1 MQIFICIIVFLT
13 CDRWLQS
20 VRLRHVMPRNRHPGC
35 RQSWPGSGRI
45 CRIKFLR
52 KMRWDS
58 RWLRRRRRPGRPLFL
73 PSRRSI
79 SLWVSGC
86 PSYYITLS
94 SDTFFSSSVLLYCS
108 SAFYLHLNLSPKF
121 SNLNLCPASK
131 DQLQKEN
138 EELKQ
143 QREELE
149 VRVSALK
156 SQYEGRLSR
165 QEREL
170 RDLRGQ
176 QERQEQR
183 DEPPE
188 AGPSKVRVCFKV
200 FTSQEF

>member
-1 MQIFICIIVFLT
+1 MVTERETEARNAQDQTSRLQAELTRLRQDLQDKVSQEDALRQQMTEKEEKTRKAIVFAKQKINQLIGE
-13 CDRWLQS
+13 WL
-20 VRLRHVMPRNRHPGC
+20 
-35 RQSWPGSGRI
+35 
-45 CRIKFLR
+45 
-52 KMRWDS
+52 
-58 RWLRRRRRPGRPLFL
+58 
-73 PSRRSI
+73 
-79 SLWVSGC
+79 SLILHQIVQWKHYNV
-86 PSYYITLS
+86 
-94 SDTFFSSSVLLYCS
+94 SSVLQYCS
-108 SAFYLHLNLSPKF
+108 SAFYLHLNFSPNI

-188 AGPSKVRVCFKV
+188 AGPSKVRVRFIV
-200 FTSQEF
+200 FTSQAF

>member
-1 MQIFICIIVFLT
+1 MITERETEARNAQEQTSRLQAELTRLRQDLQDKVSQEDALRQQMTEKEEKTRKAIVFAKQKINQLIGE
-13 CDRWLQS
+13 WL
-20 VRLRHVMPRNRHPGC
+20 
-35 RQSWPGSGRI
+35 
-45 CRIKFLR
+45 
-52 KMRWDS
+52 
-58 RWLRRRRRPGRPLFL
+58 
-73 PSRRSI
+73 
-79 SLWVSGC
+79 SLILHQIVQWKN
-86 PSYYITLS
+86 YN
-94 SDTFFSSSVLLYCS
+94 FSSSIVVVLFIYIWI
-108 SAFYLHLNLSPKF
+108 SALTFR
-121 SNLNLCPASK
+121 NLNLCPASK

-138 EELKQ
+138 DELKQ

-188 AGPSKVRVCFKV
+188 AGPSKVRVCFIV
-200 FTSQEF
+200 FTSQAF